1 MKNLTKLLGIT
12 ALAAV
17 TGFALALATITCDNG
32 NGGTSGTAGT
42 APTITTTTLP
52 NGTVGRAYNQILAA
66 RGDTPLTWSLESG
79 ALPTGLTL
87 LSNGTITG
95 NPTTEGTSSFTV
107 KATNTTGSGTKALS
121 IVITSSAPSEE
132 RWVDKTVSSSTAKLV
147 YSVDGDGV
155 CTITVS
161 GTPEPNVPGNFKRY
175 YASAGYRYTAKA
187 NAVYKYEF
195 EAWTQSG
202 NRTINVQYFYDSAND
217 EYGFREFIINSQRK
231 TFTYTGYGIP
241 KGGEYEL
248 EFQCA
253 DQLGTFYVKVL
264 SITETTLEALTASER
279 WSKWEADD
287 STATVDYSVGS
298 DDVCTITVG
307 GTAMDGMPG
316 WANVWKVNA
325 AYAYPSVAGKTYTY
339 TFEAW
344 TDGADRTM
352 CVQWYNDWENN
363 DIHNTG
369 FIDQKPTFTITS
381 ERKTYTIT
389 GSEYGFG
396 PIPKSGAQL
405 LEFQCANQ
413 LGTFYVKI
421 LSIK

>member
-1 MKNLTKLLGIT
+1 MKNSVKRLAIT
-12 ALAAV
+12 ALVAV
-17 TGFALALATITCDNG
+17 IGFALALATITCDDG
-32 NGGTSGTAGT
+32 NGGTTGT

-52 NGTVGRAYNQILAA
+52 NGTLGRAYSQILAA
-66 RGDTPLTWSLESG
+66 TGDTPITWSLENG
-79 ALPTGLTL
+79 VLPTGLNL

-95 NPTTEGTSSFTV
+95 SPTTAGTSNFTV
-107 KATNTTGSGTKALS
+107 KAANATGSGTKALS
-121 IVITSSAPSEE
+121 ILIDEE
-132 RWVDKTVSSSTAKLV
+132 RWVNKTEPSSTAKLF

-161 GTPEPNVPGNFKRY
+161 GTPEPNVPGNFKRH

-195 EAWTQSG
+195 EVWTQSG

-217 EYGFREFIINSQRK
+217 DYGLREFLINSERK

-241 KGGEYEL
+241 KNGEYEL

-264 SITETTLEALTASER
+264 RIYETTLEALTAAER
-279 WSKWEADD
+279 WSTSEADD
-287 STATVDYSVGS
+287 STATIAHSVGS

-307 GTAMDGMPG
+307 GIPMTAMPG
-316 WANVWKVNA
+316 WDYVWKVSA
-325 AYAYPSVAGKTYTY
+325 GYAYPSAAGKTYTY

-344 TDGADRTM
+344 TSGADRTM
-352 CVQWYNDWENN
+352 IVQWYNDWVNN
-363 DIHNTG
+363 DIHGTG
-369 FIDQKPTFTITS
+369 FEYGRPTFTITS

-396 PIPKSGAQL
+396 PIPKSGAQM
-405 LEFQCANQ
+405 LEFHCANQ

-421 LSIK
+421 ISIK